1 MLCSVLRDEFPQGT
15 VSAMMRSGSCLP
27 GRDCSGMPCQ
37 LRCVNVSYLGDP
49 LSIRFVCASYPRG
62 MVSGSARVTPGSEAM
77 YSHLPAGSFVR
88 RAMMIVL
95 VASPDMLAAASG
107 SEPENLPQGEN
118 GDV

>member
-1 MLCSVLRDEFPQGT
+1 
-15 VSAMMRSGSCLP
+15 
-27 GRDCSGMPCQ
+27 
-37 LRCVNVSYLGDP
+37 
-49 LSIRFVCASYPRG
+49 
-62 MVSGSARVTPGSEAM
+62 M